1 MVEVLAP
8 AGGRE
13 QLIAAARCG
22 ADAVYLGAGGFN
34 ARQSAENFG
43 GGRLSEAVS
52 YCHVRGIKTHVTV
65 NTLVMDSELPML
77 DDTID
82 EIARAGADAVI
93 IQDLGVAAR
102 FRERTPDIA
111 RHAST
116 QMTIHNLDGAKLAA
130 DLGFSRV
137 VLARELTLKEIEYI
151 TARCGIETEVFIHGA
166 LCMCASGQ
174 CYLSSMLGGRSGNR
188 GCCAQPCRL
197 DFNNGERGHALS
209 LKDMSHIKYVKA
221 LSEAGVASFKIE
233 GRMKRPEY
241 VAAAVTA
248 VRAALAGGPVDEE
261 TLRAVFSRSG
271 FTDGYITG
279 KRDATMF
286 GYREKEDVTAA
297 QGVLGK
303 LAGLYRSERQS
314 VPVDMTFEMTAEG
327 SKLTVRCEGDSV
339 TVAGDRPETA
349 INRPTDAESA
359 KKSLEKTGGTPY
371 FVRGF
376 EARVAPGFMLPA
388 SALNALRR
396 EALDKLTGLRGRPRE
411 VNIIQKPPEKIAPEG
426 QYSTEGGKKPE
437 IWGRFDSVFQFTWD
451 FPLDKVILPLKE
463 AEKSPDIVENHG
475 EMLIIELPALSFD
488 SENLEKR
495 VAALRDRGAGRV
507 ICDNLYGITL
517 AKRLGMEVYG
527 GAGLNVMNSAA
538 LSELARLGLSAA
550 TVSFELSMNK
560 IAALSGTLPRGI
572 VAYGRLPLMRFRAC
586 PVMGKAGCGDCDG
599 RRELTDRRGVKFPV
613 MCSERKYGTLLNSVP
628 LHIAERN
635 LPALDFLTLWFTLE
649 TPEEVKTVID
659 QYKNAV
665 PSAAPRTGGLYF
677 RQIQ

>member
-1 MVEVLAP
+1 M
-8 AGGRE
+8 
-13 QLIAAARCG
+13 
-22 ADAVYLGAGGFN
+22 
-34 ARQSAENFG
+34 
-43 GGRLSEAVS
+43 
-52 YCHVRGIKTHVTV
+52 
-65 NTLVMDSELPML
+65 
-77 DDTID
+77 
-82 EIARAGADAVI
+82 
-93 IQDLGVAAR
+93 
-102 FRERTPDIA
+102 
-111 RHAST
+111 
-116 QMTIHNLDGAKLAA
+116 
-130 DLGFSRV
+130 
-137 VLARELTLKEIEYI
+137 
-151 TARCGIETEVFIHGA
+151 
-166 LCMCASGQ
+166 
-174 CYLSSMLGGRSGNR
+174 
-188 GCCAQPCRL
+188 
-197 DFNNGERGHALS
+197 
-209 LKDMSHIKYVKA
+209 
-221 LSEAGVASFKIE
+221 
-233 GRMKRPEY
+233 
-241 VAAAVTA
+241 
-248 VRAALAGGPVDEE
+248 
-261 TLRAVFSRSG
+261 
-271 FTDGYITG
+271 
-279 KRDATMF
+279 
-286 GYREKEDVTAA
+286 
-297 QGVLGK
+297 
-303 LAGLYRSERQS
+303 
-314 VPVDMTFEMTAEG
+314 PVDMTFEMTAEG